1 MLEAIFGSRTRT
13 KLLKLFLLNSQEF
26 FVREISRAI
35 DENLNSVRRELDN
48 LEKLGLISIIET
60 FRQAQ
65 GKKQINKYYQVNQNF
80 VLYEDLRKL
89 FLKSKLLIERTL
101 AQKLNELGN
110 VKLLILSGFFVDDN
124 DAKTD
129 LLIVGQINKIKLKNL
144 ISKISSQVD
153 NEIRYTYMNVKEF
166 NFRNGMTDKFLFE
179 VLEGKKI
186 VIVDKTGKLQ
196 WNLKF

>member
-1 MLEAIFGSRTRT
+1 M
-13 KLLKLFLLNSQEF
+13 
-26 FVREISRAI
+26 REISRAI

-153 NEIRYTYMNVKEF
+153 NEIRYTYMTVKEF

-186 VIVDKTGKLQ
+186 VVVDKTGKLQ
-196 WNLKF
+196 

>member
-13 KLLKLFLLNSQEF
+13 KLLKLFLLNNQEF
-26 FVREISRAI
+26 FVREIARET
-35 DENLNSVRRELDN
+35 DEKLNSVRRELDN
-48 LEKLGLISIIET
+48 LEKLGLISII
-60 FRQAQ
+60 
-65 GKKQINKYYQVNQNF
+65 KKQIDSEKRKYYQVNQNF

-153 NEIRYTYMNVKEF
+153 NEIRYTSMNVKEF

-196 WNLKF
+196 

>member
-13 KLLKLFLLNSQEF
+13 KLLKLFLLNNQEF

-153 NEIRYTYMNVKEF
+153 NEIRYTSMNVKEF

>member
-153 NEIRYTYMNVKEF
+153 NEIRYTSMNVKEF

-196 WNLKF
+196 

>member
-48 LEKLGLISIIET
+48 LEKLGLISII
-60 FRQAQ
+60 
-65 GKKQINKYYQVNQNF
+65 KKQIDSEKRKYYQVNQNF

-110 VKLLILSGFFVDDN
+110 VKLLILSGFSVDDN

-153 NEIRYTYMNVKEF
+153 NEIRYTSMNVKEF

-196 WNLKF
+196 

>member
-13 KLLKLFLLNSQEF
+13 KLLKLFLLNNQEF
-26 FVREISRAI
+26 FVREIARET
-35 DENLNSVRRELDN
+35 DEKLNSVRRELDN
-48 LEKLGLISIIET
+48 LEKLGLISII
-60 FRQAQ
+60 
-65 GKKQINKYYQVNQNF
+65 KKQIDSEKRKYYQVNQNF

-196 WNLKF
+196 

>member
-144 ISKISSQVD
+144 ISKISSQM
-153 NEIRYTYMNVKEF
+153 NSEIRYTSMSVKEF
-166 NFRNGMTDKFLFE
+166 NFRNGITDRFLFE

-196 WNLKF
+196 

>member
-153 NEIRYTYMNVKEF
+153 NEIRYTSMNVKEF

>member
-13 KLLKLFLLNSQEF
+13 KLLKLFLLNNQEF

-153 NEIRYTYMNVKEF
+153 NEIRYTSMNVKEF

-196 WNLKF
+196 

>member
-13 KLLKLFLLNSQEF
+13 KLLKLFLLNNQEF
-26 FVREISRAI
+26 FVREIARET
-35 DENLNSVRRELDN
+35 DEKLNSVRRELDN
-48 LEKLGLISIIET
+48 LEKLGLISII
-60 FRQAQ
+60 
-65 GKKQINKYYQVNQNF
+65 KKQIDSEKRKYYQVNQNF

-166 NFRNGMTDKFLFE
+166 NFRNGMTDKF
-179 VLEGKKI
+179 
-186 VIVDKTGKLQ
+186 
-196 WNLKF
+196 

>member
-110 VKLLILSGFFVDDN
+110 VKLLILSGFSVDDN

-153 NEIRYTYMNVKEF
+153 NEIRYTSMNVKEF

-196 WNLKF
+196 